1 MFSWFKISSLL
12 FFAFSFFTPNTNG
25 YINVHYPKSATQPQ
39 NVPMIETDDYQ
50 VIPFIW
56 DPSSKILNFC
66 IQSDDI
72 PVNTELIQDAFDNI
86 NSQLF
91 TGSLSTT
98 SLFFSMRTNT
108 TCKETDL
115 KIIFVKSNNTKLF
128 SPGYC
133 TRRFLDGTIN
143 RPMILYLGCDITL
156 NLCALQSSASM
167 YNVLLHEL
175 LHVVG
180 LDHPEPPVENAV
192 ISYGVRVNDSSL
204 MNIYQDAQYMT
215 LNAFDI
221 MNMRFIALR
230 DFPDSTLPDP
240 RLIASYVPKIDPLL
254 HVSGNNTYQVNTI
267 MNVEQCW
274 MDGTTKNPTL
284 SPSTY
289 TINPTMNPSMVTISP
304 TITTISPTIITLSP
318 TIETKPP
325 TRKTNKKR
333 KRRKFRRRRKK
344 QNAKKKSNTTI
355 ETIASPEI
363 FVDEATDLSK
373 LNISTNIQ
381 PDITI
386 DLLDGDVS
394 LKTIVSP
401 KIDLSGDASNYNII
415 TEINP
420 IINIR
425 NRQKEVLPPPKQWDR
440 YP

>member
-1 MFSWFKISSLL
+1 MFLWLKNVHIILLIS
-12 FFAFSFFTPNTNG
+12 SFFTPYTKC
-25 YINVHYPKSATQPQ
+25 YINIHYPEYVNQPQ

-56 DPSSKILNFC
+56 DQSSKILNFC
-66 IQSDDI
+66 IENNDI

-91 TGSLSTT
+91 TGSLATT
-98 SLFFSMRTNT
+98 SLFFSMRTEK
-108 TCKETDL
+108 TCNETDL
-115 KIIFVKSNNTKLF
+115 KIKFVQSNDTKSF

-180 LDHPEPPVENAV
+180 LDHPEPPVEKAV

-204 MNIYQDAQYMT
+204 MNIYQDAEFVT

-221 MNMRFIALR
+221 MNIRFIALR

-240 RLIASYVPKIDPLL
+240 RFIASYVPKIDPVL
-254 HVSGNNTYQVNTI
+254 HVSGNNTYQVNNI
-267 MNVEQCW
+267 MNVEECW
-274 MDGTTKNPTL
+274 IDGTTK
-284 SPSTY
+284 S
-289 TINPTMNPSMVTISP
+289 PTM
-304 TITTISPTIITLSP
+304 TTISPTSMTVSP
-318 TIETKPP
+318 TMTTVSPTMTTVSPTMTTVSPTFGTKQS
-325 TRKTNKKR
+325 TQKKNKRR
-333 KRRKFRRRRKK
+333 KRRKNQRRKK
-344 QNAKKKSNTTI
+344 QNAQKKSNTTI
-355 ETIASPEI
+355 KTIANPEI
-363 FVDEATDLSK
+363 YVDETTDITK

-394 LKTIVSP
+394 LTTIVSP
-401 KIDLSGDASNYNII
+401 KIDLRGDARNYNII

-420 IINIR
+420 IINIHK
-425 NRQKEVLPPPKQWDR
+425 RQREVLPPPKQWDR
-440 YP
+440 FP

>member
-1 MFSWFKISSLL
+1 MFSWLKTMIL
-12 FFAFSFFTPNTNG
+12 FSSFFTWNTNS
-25 YINVHYPKSATQPQ
+25 YINIHYPEYINPPQ
-39 NVPMIETDDYQ
+39 NVPMIETNDYQ

-56 DPSSKILNFC
+56 DASRKILNFC
-66 IQSDDI
+66 IETNDI

-91 TGSLSTT
+91 TGNLATT
-98 SLFFSMRTNT
+98 ALFFSMRTNT

-115 KIIFVKSNNTKLF
+115 KIRFIQSKTTKSF

-143 RPMILYLGCDITL
+143 RPMILYVGCDITL

-180 LDHPEPPVENAV
+180 LDHPEPPIENAV

-204 MNIYQDAQYMT
+204 MNIYQDLEYAT
-215 LNAFDI
+215 LHAFDI

-230 DFPDSTLPDP
+230 DFPDSSLPDP
-240 RLIASYVPKIDPLL
+240 RFIASYVPNIDPLH
-254 HVSGNNTYQVNTI
+254 HVSGNSIYQVKNI

-274 MDGTTKNPTL
+274 IDNTTKSPSFAPSFYTHNPTIR
-284 SPSTY
+284 PTVITY
-289 TINPTMNPSMVTISP
+289 TPTRKTNTPTLATISP
-304 TITTISPTIITLSP
+304 TIRSI
-318 TIETKPP
+318 
-325 TRKTNKKR
+325 KKN
-333 KRRKFRRRRKK
+333 KRRKGRKNRIRKRQNTKK
-344 QNAKKKSNTTI
+344 QSNTSI
-355 ETIASPEI
+355 ETIANPEI
-363 FVDEATDLSK
+363 YVDETMDVSK

-381 PDITI
+381 PDITV

-394 LKTIVSP
+394 LRTIVSP
-401 KIDLSGDASNYNII
+401 KIDLSGDAMRYNII

-425 NRQKEVLPPPKQWDR
+425 KRQKEVLPPPEQWDR
-440 YP
+440 FP